1 MPLHSLVLIL
11 LNLYG
16 FRLFIL
22 LKERK
27 GGEAFWLKRRM
38 QSLPYFLLYNINS
51 FEKTNIKR
59 NIFTISTTVYS
70 ATYIAKYT
78 GSWNHWCLFD
88 PYVTNHKHQQKV
100 QTQNLPLTFNLKCIL
115 KVPTRN
121 VDCTLSRNSECLP
134 VCLKMW
140 NKKIYSPPS
149 PNVLLEAS
157 HLSLLFSHSVGFSFS
172 CSLYEICPHLVVFS
186 IQTES
191 KLWIQDMTRMSYLYK
206 LNFTRRQVSL

>member
-1 MPLHSLVLIL
+1 MASG
-11 LNLYG
+11 YS
-16 FRLFIL
+16 FYW
-22 LKERK
+22 KK
-27 GGEAFWLKRRM
+27 GKKKKKAFWLKRRM
-38 QSLPYFLLYNINS
+38 QALPYFLLHNINPL
-51 FEKTNIKR
+51 EKIIQR
-59 NIFTISTTVYS
+59 NILTISTTVCS

-100 QTQNLPLTFNLKCIL
+100 QTQNLPLIFNLKCIL

-121 VDCTLSRNSECLP
+121 VDCTFSRNCESLH

-149 PNVLLEAS
+149 PNVLLEAA
-157 HLSLLFSHSVGFSFS
+157 HLSLFFSHSIGFSFS
-172 CSLYEICPHLVVFS
+172 CSLYEICPHLVVLP
-186 IQTES
+186 IQTKS

-206 LNFTRRQVSL
+206 LNFTRRQASL

>member
-1 MPLHSLVLIL
+1 MASG
-11 LNLYG
+11 YS
-16 FRLFIL
+16 FYWK
-22 LKERK
+22 KER
-27 GGEAFWLKRRM
+27 GGKLSDWKEECNPCHISCYIILTHLKK
-38 QSLPYFLLYNINS
+38 N
-51 FEKTNIKR
+51 KIKR

-172 CSLYEICPHLVVFS
+172 CSCSLYEICPHLVVLS

-206 LNFTRRQVSL
+206 LNFTRRQISL